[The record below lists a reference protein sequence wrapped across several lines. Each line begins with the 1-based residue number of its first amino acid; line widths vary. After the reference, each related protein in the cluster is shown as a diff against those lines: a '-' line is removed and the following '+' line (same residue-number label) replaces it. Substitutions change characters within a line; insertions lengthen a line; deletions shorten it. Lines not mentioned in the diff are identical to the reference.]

1 MYYCNLLKIRY
12 ILYSNFVQISMF
24 SFLIFLLYFLLCI
37 SPAQAYLDPGSGSY
51 ILYLIVAAIAGLFV
65 TIKIYSIKVKNFFF

>member
-1 MYYCNLLKIRY
+1 
-12 ILYSNFVQISMF
+12 MF

-65 TIKIYSIKVKNFFF
+65 TIKIYSIKVKNFFFKILKLNKKKK